1 MKVKDVDIIMVP
13 GFTGSG
19 PLHWQTRWQE
29 KLSSARRVEQRDW
42 DDPER
47 EPWAWA
53 LADLVNSC
61 DKPVI
66 LIAHSLGVP
75 TVINAL
81 PLMNAQPVGAFLVAP
96 PDLGNAE
103 MLTPQMLGF
112 GPYPRERLPFPSIM
126 VGSRN
131 DPYCDVQTAEDLA
144 TTWGALYLD
153 AGEAELKLY
162 QVQGITGGTDA
173 QAEVSVRLADED
185 GKLVTGRA
193 ADPDTMVA
201 SAKAYIGALN
211 KLQRP
216 GVAAGERV
224 HAHHGAA

>member
-153 AGEAELKLY
+153 AGEAGHINTEAGYGPWPEGSMAFAQFLSKLGSSAPPA
-162 QVQGITGGTDA
+162 VEPA
-173 QAEVSVRLADED
+173 N
-185 GKLVTGRA
+185 
-193 ADPDTMVA
+193 DP
-201 SAKAYIGALN
+201 
-211 KLQRP
+211 
-216 GVAAGERV
+216 
-224 HAHHGAA
+224 